1 MLMSVVVSFN
11 FTARRYASAVYV
23 YLSVCHKPILC
34 RNDWTD
40 RARRGGLLPPILHC
54 VVRIS
59 GSSNRVLS
67 SGTFDLEN
75 FATAS
80 LSCCLQNSSTVELV
94 DHTCDG
100 RRVVAVYY
108 TSVDRNALTPFTS
121 ICSGSDV
128 QLVII
133 IIIIHEYYYGGAV
146 ALLLQDHL
154 TVSVTEQNLLLW
166 LCSSWQDFERQ
177 RVARSVCGSRAS
189 CLFYMHCRQWR
200 NYNFAPPPPSKHSL
214 RALVHL

>member
-1 MLMSVVVSFN
+1 MAVVINLALVCSSSTPMLMSVVVSFI

-121 ICSGSDV
+121 IRFVPDPM
-128 QLVII
+128 
-133 IIIIHEYYYGGAV
+133 Y
-146 ALLLQDHL
+146 
-154 TVSVTEQNLLLW
+154 NLLL
-166 LCSSWQDFERQ
+166 L
-177 RVARSVCGSRAS
+177 
-189 CLFYMHCRQWR
+189 L
-200 NYNFAPPPPSKHSL
+200 L
-214 RALVHL
+214 LL